1 MKRRLG
7 DRRGRPR
14 FEIVG
19 ELWGTLETVVGMPL
33 RNISPG
39 GALVQ
44 SMISLPP
51 QSVHHV
57 GVSCEGAQT
66 PASVRVRHVRPIVG
80 GDGRD
85 YYLIGLEFLS
95 VPAPLLAQIQHWMGG
110 AAGERTG
117 VES

>member
-19 ELWGTLETVVGMPL
+19 ELFGTLETVLTMPL
-33 RNISPG
+33 RNIGRG

-44 SMISLPP
+44 SVVALPS

-57 GVSCEGAQT
+57 AISCNGIQT
-66 PASVRVRHVRPIVG
+66 PASVRVQHVRPMVG
-80 GDGRD
+80 SDGRD
-85 YYLIGLEFLS
+85 YYLIGLEFVS
-95 VPAPLLAQIQHWMGG
+95 IPAELMAQIECWMIGG
-110 AAGERTG
+110 SGASPVKA
-117 VES
+117 V